1 MLNTTTAK
9 ETIQLLLL
17 GERSSD
23 RNSIA
28 RWFAASEG
36 EIEPTWME
44 NMTLA
49 KTRMRQEK
57 FDVVTL
63 KLSSDNREG
72 NLQEIARYF
81 APIPAN
87 TSWVGSPI
95 FSVPPLIL
103 LSDRDDPEFAMQAF
117 NMGVQDFLVVSEID
131 RRHFLRTLRHA
142 RLRHRTSISQD
153 SRPLDLGQEFTT
165 QILNAIA
172 DPVFVKNRHNRY
184 IVVNDAYCQWQG
196 RAREEIIGK
205 SPANFFTPEELELFA
220 RQDAAV
226 WHSEIP
232 QICERTCRDSAGD
245 LHFLATKVSVF
256 TDERGEKRLVG
267 IIRDVSEQ
275 YRNRDRAHNSES
287 LVNNIL
293 NTIADPIFVKD
304 EQHRWILLNDA
315 FCDLMGHSRSQL
327 IGKSDYDFFSKKE
340 ADVFWEK
347 DEWVFQTGQS
357 NENEESFTDREGI
370 QRTISTKKSVFMRT
384 DRTKVL
390 VGCIRDIT
398 AQKQQ
403 ATLGWKRER
412 YLAALVEI
420 QQKLLGCQNPCS
432 RYNEILRILG
442 TTAGASRV
450 YLFENHYSNEQDLLA
465 SQKAEWCAPGIHPEI
480 DNPIYQ
486 NLPYKDFSPEFARIL
501 ARGETISD
509 LVANL
514 ANPMQEILAEQGI
527 FSILVLPLQVNDT
540 FFGFIGFDNCVEA
553 RAWDA
558 AEVSLLQSAAVS
570 ISIAQQQWHAKIAL
584 KESEERYRCIVET
597 ANEGII
603 LIDLQGRID
612 FANQRAAAIVGY
624 EVREII
630 GQACT
635 DFFSEEM
642 QETLTRMR
650 KQHQSLDCEQYDLKL
665 THRSGKSVWVMVSA
679 SPLWDEGEFLGF
691 LGMMTDITQRKKAE
705 ADRDRFFTL
714 SADMLCIAGIDGYFK
729 RINPAWCETLG
740 YARETLL
747 NRPYLEFVHPEDREK
762 TIAEAQNLASG
773 GTSSIHFQ
781 NRYLCPNGEYKW
793 LEWRSTAYLEEGSIY
808 AVARD
813 ITSDKE
819 IEADLRESTQRLAE
833 AQKVAHVGDWEIDLI
848 SGSITWSDE
857 MFRIYG
863 LDIFPQENFS
873 EREFISASTII
884 GSEYL
889 QYIHPDDRA
898 ASQQAIQRAIVTGES
913 YEIEQRIQRPDG
925 EIRDLLLRGKPVTND
940 TGQVV
945 RLFGT
950 ALDISDRKQVEQQLH
965 WQQTLLRSM
974 ADASPLAFFVVDNRT
989 DEILYFN
996 QRFCEIWE
1004 LQHRAERMRRG
1015 ELKNNDIIPDC
1026 IPLIADLPA
1035 FIESCKPLQSEDN
1048 RTVVEDEIEF
1058 TDGRTIRRFSAQ
1070 IRNERDRYFGRLY
1083 LFEDITPRKEA
1094 AADLEH
1100 RMTIESLVTGI
1111 STQFINFDAHE
1122 IDRGINSTLAQ
1133 IGKFAEVDRAY
1144 LFQIS
1149 DDGETVSNTHEW
1161 CNRGISSQ
1169 IDSLQNI
1176 PASAVPWFIGKV
1188 QRFEV
1193 VYVPAVSELPPEAA
1207 TEREMF
1213 ESQDIQSLLCIPM
1226 SDRGQVVGFVGFD
1239 AVREQKTWT
1248 TASINVLRLVGEI
1261 FTNALERKRVEEAL
1275 QLTQFAID
1283 RTTDAIFRIDRDGK
1297 FLYVNEAA
1305 CRSLGYSAEELL
1317 AMEVNDIDP
1326 DYPPEQFAEQGQNTQ
1341 QQSALFESTHHH
1353 KDGRIFPVEIVK
1365 VYLDWYGEGSSFCFV
1380 RDISDRKQA
1389 ERVLKESEE
1398 KYRNLQ
1404 EGSSDAILLADLEG
1418 NLLEANRKAQE
1429 LLGYSKVEL
1438 SQMHFTQIH
1447 PPEELPRAIAAFEED
1462 ARDKKSGYLANS
1474 LVLTKDG
1481 RHVPVDISCSFSK
1494 TGDRWLI
1501 QGVFRDIT
1509 ERQQAGAKIQY
1520 RLSLEQLIANI
1531 STQFINLE
1539 IEELD
1544 RGIHVALEQMGEFI
1558 GVDRCYLFYIDRDR
1572 QTMRNLYEWCTQGIH
1587 SHRATGEDVALSV
1600 YPWFI
1605 EKIQHLE
1612 VVNVP
1617 RVSELPPEADFE
1629 RECLELQSV
1638 RSMLNVPMH
1647 VRGKLLGF
1655 LGIDAVRAEK
1665 QWNEDNIGLLR
1676 IVGEIFAHTLERQQA
1691 ELQLRQKHEELEAI
1705 FATFPD
1711 LFFRMAADGTILDY
1725 RGELSELYA
1734 PPETFLEHR
1743 IQDVL
1748 PANVAL
1754 KLDRGIQ
1761 EVQRLRSVV
1770 GIEYNLCVPAGECAY
1785 EARIVPFQ
1793 GDQNIVIVR
1802 NITDRKQTEQA
1813 LRESE
1818 ERFRQLAENI
1828 DSIFWMTNPA
1838 KNKMIYVSPAYETIM
1853 GRTCES
1859 LYTHPLDFVE
1869 AIHPDDRDRIITAL
1883 PKQVRGE
1890 YNEEYRIIRPDGE
1903 MRWLR
1908 DRAFPIH
1915 NEAGEVYRVVGLAE
1929 DISDR
1934 KRSEEALRA
1943 IAEGTA
1949 AQIGSEFF
1957 HSLVRHLAQVLQVRY
1972 AFVTQCIDPDKTR
1985 VETLAFWQ
1993 GSDFGDNFEYDLV
2006 NTPCESVINGEVC
2019 LYPRGIQDLFPNDP
2033 DLVMLGAESYSAIPL
2048 NDSAGNVLGHLAII
2062 DTKPMTDTRTPEL
2075 IVRIFAARAGAELER
2090 LQAEEALKTS
2100 SERLQLALEGSAL
2113 GLWDW
2118 RIDTGKTYYSPQWK
2132 AMLGYEEWEL
2142 ANIYDTWERLV
2153 HPEDLPDTLEI
2164 LRAHLQGEIPVYQAE
2179 FRMATKQG
2187 EWKWIF
2193 VRAKIFAWDE
2203 EGNPLRMTGTHKD
2216 ISDRKAIERMKDEF
2230 ISVISHELRTPMTS
2244 VRGALGLLGTGKLGE
2259 LTNKGRNM
2267 LEIAI
2272 NNTDRLS
2279 RLINDILDL
2288 QRIES
2293 GQFSLQCHHSNACEL
2308 CEQALD
2314 MMRDLADEQ
2323 GIALSLS
2330 CGTSSE
2336 IWVDPDYFLQILSNL
2351 LSNAIKF
2358 SDPGMLVSVDAVEDA
2373 GHLRFCIRDRGRGVP
2388 PEYLDSIF
2396 ERFNQVDA
2404 SDSRQKG
2411 GTGLGLAICRSLVQ
2425 LHGGRIW
2432 VDSTV
2437 GQGSSFYFTVPISD
2451 RHEVSPP

>member
-9 ETIQLLLL
+9 RAIKLLLL
-17 GERSSD
+17 GERSND
-23 RNSIA
+23 RNSVH
-28 RWFAASEG
+28 RWFADTQH
-36 EIEPTWME
+36 EIEPTRADSMA
-44 NMTLA
+44 TA
-49 KTRMRQEK
+49 KICMRKET
-57 FDVVTL
+57 FDVVAL
-63 KLSSDNREG
+63 KLSSDDRQANLREMT
-72 NLQEIARYF
+72 RYF
-81 APIPAN
+81 
-87 TSWVGSPI
+87 TSEPENGLQASPLAR
-95 FSVPPLIL
+95 SLPPLIL
-103 LSDRDDPEFAMQAF
+103 LSDRDDPELAVRAME
-117 NMGVQDFLVVSEID
+117 MGVQDFLVVSQID
-131 RRHFLRTLRHA
+131 RRHFLRALRHA
-142 RLRHRTSISQD
+142 CFRHRASLSQESPPRE
-153 SRPLDLGQEFTT
+153 SRQEFTM

-172 DPVFVKNRHNRY
+172 DPVFVKNRQNHY
-184 IVVNDAYCQWQG
+184 IAVNDAYCQWQG
-196 RAREEIIGK
+196 KPREEIIGK
-205 SPANFFTPEELELFA
+205 SPTDFFTPEEVEFFA

-226 WHSEIP
+226 WQSGISRT
-232 QICERTCRDSAGD
+232 CERTCQDSVGKI
-245 LHFLATKVSVF
+245 HFLATKVSVF
-256 TDERGEKRLVG
+256 TDEWGEKRLVG

-275 YRNRDRAHNSES
+275 YRDRDRAHHSES
-287 LVNNIL
+287 LLNNIL
-293 NTIADPIFVKD
+293 NTIPDPIFVKD
-304 EQHRWILLNDA
+304 EEHRWIVLNDA
-315 FCDLMGHSRSQL
+315 CCNLIGHSRSTA
-327 IGKSDYDFFSKKE
+327 IGKSDYDFFPQDE

-357 NENEESFTDREGI
+357 NENEESVTDGDGI
-370 QRTISTKKSVFMRT
+370 QRTISTKKSAFT
-384 DRTKVL
+384 SADGTKVL

-398 AQKQQ
+398 EQKQQ
-403 ATLGWKRER
+403 AALGWKRER
-412 YLAALVEI
+412 YLAALVKI
-420 QQKLLGCQNPCS
+420 QQKLLGCQNPRTC
-432 RYNEILRILG
+432 YNEILRILG
-442 TTAGASRV
+442 TISGASRV
-450 YLFENHYSNEQDLLA
+450 YLFENHYSDEQDLLM
-465 SQKAEWCAPGIHPEI
+465 SQKAEWCAPDIRAEV

-501 ARGETISD
+501 VRGEIISD
-509 LVANL
+509 WVANL
-514 ANPMQEILAEQGI
+514 ASPMKEILSEQNI
-527 FSILVLPLQVNDT
+527 LSILVLPLRVNDA

-570 ISIAQQQWHAKIAL
+570 ISLAQQQWQAEIAR

-597 ANEGII
+597 ANEGIV

-612 FANQRAAAIVGY
+612 FANQRAATMLGY
-624 EVREII
+624 DMGEVMGRSS
-630 GQACT
+630 T
-635 DFFSEEM
+635 DLFGREM
-642 QETLTRMR
+642 QDALRRMQ
-650 KQHQSLDCEQYDLKL
+650 KQRQSLDSEQYDLKL
-665 THRSGKSVWVMVSA
+665 THRSGKSVWVMISA

-714 SADMLCIAGIDGYFK
+714 SADMLCITGFDGYFK
-729 RINPAWCETLG
+729 RLNPAWCEILG
-740 YARETLL
+740 HPRETLL
-747 NRPYLEFVHPEDREK
+747 NRPYLEFIHPEDRDK
-762 TIAEAQNLASG
+762 TIAEAEHLASG
-773 GTSSIHFQ
+773 GTSNIHFQ
-781 NRYLCPNGEYKW
+781 NRYRHVSGEYKW
-793 LEWRSTAYLEEGSIY
+793 LEWRSTAYLEEGLIY

-813 ITSDKE
+813 ITSEKA

-848 SGSITWSDE
+848 SGAITWSKE

-863 LDIFPQENFS
+863 LDKIP
-873 EREFISASTII
+873 REKKSPWEFNSASTII
-884 GSEYL
+884 GQEYW

-898 ASQQAIQRAIVTGES
+898 ADRQARQRAIVTGEP

-925 EIRDLLLRGKPVTND
+925 EMRHLLLRGKPVTND

-950 ALDISDRKQVEQQLH
+950 ALDISDRKQIEQQLH
-965 WQQTLLRSM
+965 WQEALLRSM

-989 DEILYFN
+989 DAILYFN
-996 QRFCEIWE
+996 QRFCEIWG
-1004 LQHRAERMRRG
+1004 LQHRVEGMRRG

-1035 FIESCKPLQSEDN
+1035 FIESCKPLQSEAN
-1048 RTVVEDEIEF
+1048 RAVVEDEIEF

-1070 IRNERDRYFGRLY
+1070 IRNEGDRYFGRLY
-1083 LFEDITPRKEA
+1083 LFEDITPRKQAEA
-1094 AADLEH
+1094 ALEH
-1100 RMTIESLVTGI
+1100 RIAIESLVTGI

-1122 IDRGINSTLAQ
+1122 IDRGINDALAQ
-1133 IGKFAEVDRAY
+1133 IGKFAGVDRAY
-1144 LFQIS
+1144 LFQFS
-1149 DDGETVSNTHEW
+1149 HDGKTVSNTHEW
-1161 CNRGISSQ
+1161 CDTGISTQ
-1169 IDSLQNI
+1169 IDNVQNF
-1176 PASAVPWFIGKV
+1176 PASAIPWFIGKIR
-1188 QRFEV
+1188 QFEII
-1193 VYVPAVSELPPEAA
+1193 YVPIVADLPPEAA
-1207 TEREMF
+1207 TEREIF
-1213 ESQDIQSLLCIPM
+1213 ESQEIQSLLCIPM
-1226 SDRGQVVGFVGFD
+1226 SDRGRIVGFVGFD
-1239 AVREQKTWT
+1239 AVRERKTWIPS
-1248 TASINVLRLVGEI
+1248 SINILRLVGEI

-1275 QLTQFAID
+1275 QLTQFAVD
-1283 RTTDAIFRIDRDGK
+1283 RTTDAIFRINCEGQ

-1305 CRSLGYSAEELL
+1305 CRSLGYSVEELL
-1317 AMEVNDIDP
+1317 AMEVGDIDP
-1326 DYPPEQFAEQGQNTQ
+1326 DYPPERFAEHWQDTK
-1341 QQSALFESTHHH
+1341 QQSDLFESYHRH

-1365 VYLDWYGEGSSFCFV
+1365 VYLDWYGEESAFCFV

-1404 EGSSDAILLADLEG
+1404 EGSGDAIVLADIDG
-1418 NLLEANRKAQE
+1418 NLLEANRKAEE
-1429 LLGYSKVEL
+1429 LLGYAKNEL
-1438 SQMHFTQIH
+1438 ARMHFTQIH

-1462 ARDKKSGYLANS
+1462 ARTKKPGYLANS

-1481 RHVPVDISCSFSK
+1481 RQVPVDISCSFSK

-1509 ERQQAGAKIQY
+1509 ERQQAEAKIQY

-1544 RGIHVALEQMGEFI
+1544 RGIHVALEQVGEFI

-1572 QTMRNLYEWCTQGIH
+1572 QTMRNLYEWCTEGIH

-1605 EKIQHLE
+1605 EKIQRFE

-1617 RVSELPPEADFE
+1617 RVSELPPEANFE
-1629 RECLELQSV
+1629 QECLELQSV

-1647 VRGKLLGF
+1647 VRGELLGF

-1676 IVGEIFAHTLERQQA
+1676 IIGEIFAHTLERQQA

-1734 PPETFLEHR
+1734 PPETFLGQR

-1748 PANVAL
+1748 PADVAQ
-1754 KLDRGIQ
+1754 KIDRGIQ
-1761 EVQRLRSVV
+1761 EGQRLRSVV
-1770 GIEYNLCVPAGECAY
+1770 GIEYNLCVPAGECEY
-1785 EARIVPFQ
+1785 EARLVPFQ
-1793 GDQNIVIVR
+1793 ADQNIVIVR
-1802 NITDRKQTEQA
+1802 NITDRKQTERA

-1828 DSIFWMTNPA
+1828 NTIFWMSDPL
-1838 KNKMIYVSPAYETIM
+1838 KSQMIYVSPAYETIW
-1853 GRTCES
+1853 GQSCQA
-1859 LYTHPLDFVE
+1859 LYERPASFLE
-1869 AIHPDDRDRIITAL
+1869 AIHRDDRHRIVAAI
-1883 PKQVRGE
+1883 PKQLQGD
-1890 YNEEYRIIRPDGE
+1890 YDEEYRILRPDGE
-1903 MRWLR
+1903 MRWIR
-1908 DRAFPIH
+1908 DRAFPIC

-1934 KRSEEALRA
+1934 KRAEEALKA

-1972 AFVTQCIDPDKTR
+1972 AFVTQCVNPEKTR
-1985 VETLAFWQ
+1985 VRTLAFWQ
-1993 GSDFGDNFEYDLV
+1993 GDDFGDNFEYDLV
-2006 NTPCESVINGEVC
+2006 HTPCERVIHGEVC
-2019 LYPRGIQDLFPNDP
+2019 LYSRGIQALFPQDP
-2033 DLVMLGAESYSAIPL
+2033 DLVTLGAESYSAIPL
-2048 NDSAGNVLGHLAII
+2048 SDSGGNILGHLAII
-2062 DTKPMTDTRTPEL
+2062 DTKPMNDTRTPEL

-2090 LQAEEALKTS
+2090 LQAEEALQTS
-2100 SERLQLALEGSAL
+2100 TERLQLALEGSAL

-2142 ANIYDTWERLV
+2142 ENIYDTWERLV
-2153 HPEDLPDTLEI
+2153 HPEDLADTLEI

-2193 VRAKIFAWDE
+2193 VRAKIFEWDE
-2203 EGNPLRMTGTHKD
+2203 EGYPLRMTGTHKD

-2244 VRGALGLLGTGKLGE
+2244 VRGALGLLATGKLGE
-2259 LTNKGRNM
+2259 LTDKGQNM
-2267 LEIAI
+2267 LAIAI

-2293 GQFSLQCHHSNACEL
+2293 GQFSLQCRHSNACEL

-2314 MMRDLADEQ
+2314 MMRDLANKQ
-2323 GIALSLS
+2323 GISLSLS
-2330 CGTSSE
+2330 CATTSE

-2351 LSNAIKF
+2351 LSNALKF
-2358 SDPGMLVSVDAVEDA
+2358 SHSGTVISVDAAEYE
-2373 GHLRFCIRDRGRGVP
+2373 GNLRFCIRDRGRGIP
-2388 PEYLDSIF
+2388 PEHLDSIF

-2432 VDSTV
+2432 VESAL
-2437 GQGSSFYFTVPISD
+2437 GEGSAFYFTVPIGD
-2451 RHEVSPP
+2451 RHSLHSP